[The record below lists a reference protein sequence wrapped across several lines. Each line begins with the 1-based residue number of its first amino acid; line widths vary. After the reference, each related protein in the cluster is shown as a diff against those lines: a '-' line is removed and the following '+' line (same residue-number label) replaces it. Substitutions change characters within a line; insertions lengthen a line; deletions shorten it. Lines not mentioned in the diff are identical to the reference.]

1 MSRRPGLFDPCPCG
15 SGKRFHSCC
24 KPLGA
29 AAGDPAKLTALA
41 ARRHAA
47 GDLAAAEALYRK
59 ALELDAAHVDAL
71 RNLALLLT
79 DRERFDDAENL
90 LRRCLELDPHA
101 SAAHFALGSVLARQQ
116 HVEAAAEAF
125 RAAHDADPSNAYAL
139 VNLGAMLVQ
148 LGRRERAMEALE
160 AALRIDPR
168 NPDAALNLALLK
180 SEAGQHE
187 AALELASRAAGARG
201 QPHLR
206 AMEGTIA
213 LRAGA
218 TERALQAFQAVLAA
232 QPDDFDAR
240 VNTGSCLADLGRTR
254 EAVPHF
260 ERALQ
265 LQPHSASVWCNLALA
280 RLESGQPL
288 AAFEDAVARA
298 ARSGPAEPIVLGHQ
312 GLLAAL
318 SGRLDEAR
326 RFYADALR
334 GDRANVYYCV
344 GLASVLYEQGGPASA
359 ARAYEEFLRGGNAAS
374 TTAHFELAL
383 LLLQLGRFSEAW
395 PHYDYRN
402 QTDFRRRRGEPLPP
416 LQALQGRRL
425 VVRYEQGLGDQLFLL
440 RFLPAMR
447 ALVRA
452 PEVAYASK
460 AELHSLAQRV
470 PGLDSVT
477 VSQGAQDEPGLLLG
491 DLPGYVMAHAPGVI
505 PPPLALAATADARAR
520 ARQILEQAGPGPYLA
535 ATWEAG
541 TAPWTERERRLALL
555 KLYKRIDPHA
565 LGATLASWPGT
576 VLSLQRAPLAADQ
589 AAFDAGLARRAVDL
603 SALNQDLETML
614 AVLELVDEYVGVSN
628 TNMHLRA
635 ATGRAARVLVP
646 RPYEWRWMHEG
657 STSPWF
663 PGFRIYREA
672 RELRWAP
679 ALDALAR
686 DLAQRG

>member
-29 AAGDPAKLTALA
+29 AAGDPVKLVALA
-41 ARRHAA
+41 VRRHAA
-47 GDLAAAEALYRK
+47 GDLAAAEDLYRK
-59 ALELDAAHVDAL
+59 ALQLDGANVDAL
-71 RNLALLLT
+71 RNLALLLA
-79 DRERFDDAENL
+79 DRQRFEEAEGL
-90 LRRCLELDPHA
+90 LRRCLDLDPLA
-101 SAAHFALGSVLARQQ
+101 SAAHFALGTVLARQQ
-116 HVEAAAEAF
+116 HIEAAAEAF

-139 VNLGAMLVQ
+139 VNLAAVLVQ

-160 AALRIDPR
+160 AALHIDPR

-180 SEAGQHE
+180 SEVGQHQ
-187 AALELASRAAGARG
+187 AALDLASRAASVPGRP
-201 QPHLR
+201 QLR
-206 AMEGTIA
+206 AVEGSIA

-218 TERALQAFQAVLAA
+218 PERALQAFQAVLAA
-232 QPDDFDAR
+232 RPDDFDAR

-254 EAVPHF
+254 EAIPHF
-260 ERALQ
+260 EHALR
-265 LQPHSASVWCNLALA
+265 LQPQSASVWCNLALA

-288 AAFEDAVARA
+288 AAFRDAVARA
-298 ARSGPAEPIVLGHQ
+298 AQHGPAEPIVLGHQ

-318 SGRLDEAR
+318 SGDLEEAL
-326 RFYADALR
+326 RFYGDALR
-334 GDRANVYYCV
+334 GDPANVYYCV

-359 ARAYEEFLRGGNAAS
+359 ARAYQEFLRSGNAAS

-383 LLLQLGRFSEAW
+383 LLLQVGRFAEAW
-395 PHYDYRN
+395 PHYDFRN
-402 QTDFRRRRGEPLPP
+402 QTDFRRRRGESLPP
-416 LQALQGRRL
+416 LQALHGRRL

-440 RFLPAMR
+440 RFIPAMR
-447 ALVRA
+447 ALVQA
-452 PEVAYASK
+452 PQVAYASK
-460 AELHSLAQRV
+460 AELLSLVQRA

-491 DLPGYVMAHAPGVI
+491 DLPGYVMAQAPDEV
-505 PPPLALAATADARAR
+505 PPPLALSATADARAR
-520 ARQILEQAGPGPYLA
+520 ARQLLEEAGPGPYLA

-565 LGATLASWPGT
+565 LGTALAGWPGT
-576 VLSLQRAPLAADQ
+576 VLSLQRAPQAADQ
-589 AAFDAGLARRAVDL
+589 AAFDAGLGRKAVDL

-635 ATGRAARVLVP
+635 ATGRPARVLVP
-646 RPYEWRWMHEG
+646 RPYEWRWMYEG

-663 PGFRIYREA
+663 PGFRVYRET
-672 RELRWAP
+672 REARWAP
-679 ALDALAR
+679 ALGEVAR
-686 DLAQRG
+686 DLAQRD